1 MYIFVKSVIRS
12 RIGQQNRM
20 NKTKKERIR
29 KQQEALKLFLAGES
43 RDKICKEVGMS
54 SDTFVRWRK
63 RGEWDKYYEENQTK
77 LSQQST
83 ANVLEEQKRSLQL
96 IRALESIFAEKIQS
110 REIEGFNVTSFSSLQ
125 KAKQDILIPKTI
137 KNFNFIKQD
146 NLNISIELRKLLEDT
161 KHGTGI

>member
-161 KHGTGI
+161 KNGTGI